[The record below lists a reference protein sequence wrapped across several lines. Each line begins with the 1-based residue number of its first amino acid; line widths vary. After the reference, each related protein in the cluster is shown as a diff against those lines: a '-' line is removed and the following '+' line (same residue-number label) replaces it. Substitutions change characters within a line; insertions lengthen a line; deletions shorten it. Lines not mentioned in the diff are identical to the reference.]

1 MYEELNLISRTYTT
15 EKCLRMFVIPVL
27 GRGKDRQI
35 HMVHWLKIQ
44 WDAPEEQQPMLT
56 HTHATHTPTYIHLP
70 KCEHTTPHTHTQKVD
85 DDLDV
90 INAKLA

>member
-1 MYEELNLISRTYTT
+1 
-15 EKCLRMFVIPVL
+15 MFAYVCDTSA
-27 GRGKDRQI
+27 GERKR